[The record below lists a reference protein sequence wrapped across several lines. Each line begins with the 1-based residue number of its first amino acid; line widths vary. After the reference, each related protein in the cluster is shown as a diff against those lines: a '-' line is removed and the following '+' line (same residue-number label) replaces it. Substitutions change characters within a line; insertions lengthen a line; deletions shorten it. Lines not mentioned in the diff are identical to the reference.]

1 MIPRVLGAALA
12 LALIASPAAA
22 AAGGLPYRIV
32 IAPEWGAGAG
42 SDVFRDDVGRAVAD
56 ALSHACFAEVALADG
71 ATRPEGDL
79 LLALYLS
86 NAIEELRFDDPIA
99 GALMPGEPGKELR
112 REAYFEVS
120 IDAELRSLADLALI
134 ERKAINARIAR
145 RPMILGED
153 PQATARQE
161 AIDRIVRDLAKAFC
175 RGGDKL
181 AKKIK
186 AALEPSASSPR

>member
-1 MIPRVLGAALA
+1 MTSRSLGAVVALA
-12 LALIASPAAA
+12 LTASPAAA
-22 AAGGLPYRIV
+22 ASSPLPYRLV
-32 IAPEWGAGAG
+32 IAPAWGEGAG

-56 ALSHACFAEVALADG
+56 ALSRSCFAAVALADG
-71 ATRPEGDL
+71 ETRPDGDL

-112 REAYFEVS
+112 RQAYFEVS
-120 IDAELRSLADLALI
+120 VDAELRSLADLTPI
-134 ERKAINARIAR
+134 ERKSMNAHIVR

-153 PQATARQE
+153 PQATAREE
-161 AIDRIVRDLAKAFC
+161 AIDRIVRDLSKAFC
-175 RGGDKL
+175 RSTDKL

-186 AALEPSASSPR
+186 AVLDRDTPASR